1 MFLKRSL
8 LKYTRRDTLYL
19 LYTYGY
25 YRANKKKKKEHFKI
39 YLLNILLTEKV
50 CTMFLIPYTGAEI
63 EI

>member
-1 MFLKRSL
+1 MVIIGLI
-8 LKYTRRDTLYL
+8 T
-19 LYTYGY
+19 
-25 YRANKKKKKEHFKI
+25 KKKKEHFKI